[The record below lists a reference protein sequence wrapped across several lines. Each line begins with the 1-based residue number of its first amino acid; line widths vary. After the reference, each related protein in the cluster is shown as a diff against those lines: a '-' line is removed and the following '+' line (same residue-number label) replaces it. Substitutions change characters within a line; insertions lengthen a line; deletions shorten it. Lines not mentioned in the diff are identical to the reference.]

1 MKTLVIVPC
10 YNEDPAIINKTIS
23 EIKKYNKDILLIDD
37 GSLIP
42 VKTSVKSIRNN
53 ENKGKGY
60 SLRKGFDYA
69 IKNNFD
75 AVITLDG
82 DGEHDPSNIPE
93 FKEKLNNYDFIV
105 GERPIRRSI
114 SRKFLNFFSQFWFNL
129 INNKI
134 KDTQSGYRAIKV
146 NLLKKMELNSDRFA
160 IELETLLEA
169 IKHSARITSIA
180 ITKKVTKKSHV
191 SKQDYLKINKMF
203 DEWYIKNKKYLK
215 INLAKKLILDI
226 FTPIGLKISSKLLS
240 SSKDQ
245 NQKEQH

>member
-1 MKTLVIVPC
+1 MKILVIVPC
-10 YNEDPAIINKTIS
+10 YNEDPAIVNKTLS

-37 GSLIP
+37 GSLVPI
-42 VKTSVKSIRNN
+42 KTSVKSIRNN

-75 AVITLDG
+75 AVITLDA

-93 FKEKLNNYDFIV
+93 FKEKLDNHDFIV
-105 GERPIRRSI
+105 GERPIHRSI

-129 INNKI
+129 LNKGI
-134 KDTQSGYRAIKV
+134 RDTQSGYRAIKV

-160 IELETLLEA
+160 IELEILLEA
-169 IKHSARITSIA
+169 IKHNAKIGKITVN
-180 ITKKVTKKSHV
+180 KKVTKKTHV
-191 SKQDYLKINKMF
+191 SKQDYLKINKLF

-215 INLAKKLILDI
+215 INPAKKLILDI
-226 FTPIGLKISSKLLS
+226 FTPIGLKISSKLLN
-240 SSKDQ
+240 SSKVQ
-245 NQKEQH
+245 NQKGQH